1 MNQSVNQAVEHL
13 QQGVNQTSE
22 VIQEN
27 ASEGDVSNILKK
39 QRVQEKNIMEVAKK
53 LAEKLL
59 IKK

>member
-1 MNQSVNQAVEHL
+1 MKNMNQSVNQAVEHL

-39 QRVQEKNIMEVAKK
+39 QRV
-53 LAEKLL
+53 
-59 IKK
+59 